1 MDTKE
6 ARVRPHSIGRIVA
19 PVLLLAAV
27 AHATGVA
34 ADETS
39 PKAEPRGAKELYQ
52 DGIRFTEAQ
61 QLEKA
66 IASFEEL
73 VAEHP
78 RSAWTGAGYVWLI
91 DVKLERRYDLPGAA
105 AQVAAAMAWYE
116 TTLDAPPA
124 PADDGESSPLPS
136 HREIGR
142 AIYLRAGLVE
152 SLLDRPS
159 EAAGFFEKAKSLEP
173 GTFFQDPMYGAHW
186 GVKSLIASARANKP
200 FTPAMVRQG
209 ASEVGLILLFADTY
223 CRSGNHEKSLELCN
237 RLLHEDAIE
246 GMTAEQRSYAHFRR
260 GRNYFRV
267 AQSPRNVDLAYGE
280 FVQSSRLAPGAPWGA
295 QAKFQAANILWNKK
309 QDHEGA
315 IAGWREVI
323 RTYPDSPEAQSSV
336 WFIGATYQ
344 AMGRL
349 EDAKRAFEE
358 FLYEYPTSRGLRG
371 VRADLAQVERAIEA
385 RDRKTQLADSDA
397 TPAAPPSAPTDDD
410 AEYAGPLPP
419 AIRFHG
425 SWIASSLMDRLG
437 HTWEGAQRFGHF
449 DFEPEE
455 TDQLLEH
462 MASGKIEF
470 AIVQESLLP
479 DKQRKE
485 AAQYESIPVA
495 RIVLCVVVHEGNS
508 VREMTLREL
517 IRVFLEG
524 PPDQTWEGSLDGR
537 WIKVFVPHLWS
548 NTTYIF
554 QKKVFE
560 AVHQLPCAV
569 LVPPQA
575 RVPVTE
581 MDIHAATGAVAK
593 EPDGIAFGPFC
604 PDERLDVRARILG
617 VAKDLES
624 EAVVPTPESIADGS
638 YPIQDRLVFYVS
650 PDASEAVRRFVAFAT
665 GPKAA
670 PLIRRVGMWPEYELK
685 QIRSEQQ
692 PADAAG
698 DAPAAHGAK

>member
-1 MDTKE
+1 MHTKQDR
-6 ARVRPHSIGRIVA
+6 ARSHGMGRLVA

-27 AHATGVA
+27 AHAPGVA

-39 PKAEPRGAKELYQ
+39 PNAEPRGAKELYQ
-52 DGIRFTEAQ
+52 DAIRFTEAGR
-61 QLEKA
+61 LDEA
-66 IASFEEL
+66 IASFKQL
-73 VAEHP
+73 VSEHP
-78 RSAWTGAGYVWLI
+78 RSEWTGAGYVWLI
-91 DVKLERRYDLPGAA
+91 DVKLECRYDLPGAA
-105 AQVAAAMAWYE
+105 AQVAAAVAWYE
-116 TTLDAPPA
+116 NTPGAPPA
-124 PADDGESSPLPS
+124 PADERESSALPS

-186 GVKSLIASARANKP
+186 GVKNLIASARANKP

-209 ASEVGLILLFADTY
+209 APEVGLILMFADTSY
-223 CRSGNHEKSLELCN
+223 RGGNHEKSLELCN
-237 RLLHEDAIE
+237 RLLREEAIE

-260 GRNYFRV
+260 GRNYFCV

-280 FVQSSRLAPGAPWGA
+280 FVQSSRLAPGAPWAA

-323 RTYPDSPEAQSSV
+323 RTYPDSPEAQSST

-344 AMGRL
+344 EMGRL
-349 EDAKRAFEE
+349 DDAKRVFEE
-358 FLYEYPTSRGLRG
+358 FLYEYPTSRLLRG

-385 RDRKTQLADSDA
+385 RDREAQLADSGA
-397 TPAAPPSAPTDDD
+397 APPAAPPSAPTDDD

-425 SWIASSLMDRLG
+425 SWIASGLMDRLG
-437 HTWEGAQRFGHF
+437 HTWEGARRFGHF
-449 DFEPEE
+449 DFEAEE

-470 AIVQESLLP
+470 AVVQESLLP

-485 AAQYESIPVA
+485 AAQYASIPVA
-495 RIVLCVVVHEGNS
+495 RIVLCVVVHEDNS

-517 IRVFLEG
+517 TRMFREV
-524 PPDQTWEGSLDGR
+524 PHDQTWQGTLEGR
-537 WIKVFVPHLWS
+537 AIKVFVPHLWS

-560 AVHQLPCAV
+560 AAYKRPYWV
-569 LVPPQA
+569 LVPPRA
-575 RVPVTE
+575 RVTQ

-604 PDERLDVRARILG
+604 PDERLDVRARVLG
-617 VAKDLES
+617 VAKDAES
-624 EAVVPTPESIADGS
+624 AAVVPTPESIADGS
-638 YPIQDRLVFYVS
+638 YPIQDMLVFYVS

-665 GPKAA
+665 GANAA

-698 DAPAAHGAK
+698 EAPAAHGAK